1 MVAQFNSVQLMDE
14 QDTRRAAMVREVQ
27 RQPDGGSST
36 VTLVPARAST
46 MALTRTVRVAAAA
59 FLLGL
64 SLASPQAVGIA
75 VADTGSTSAVSPPAS
90 GQRSTP
96 DAGSTRRASYRG
108 RTTSSSP
115 APNDAEP
122 SNLAPEASGIT
133 TTVDSDTPATLTPVA
148 AGVPPAIVLV
158 TPLPAATMALVTVEL
173 PSATTM
179 GAAAGAGT
187 APPISRTQAEMSL
200 VGIPGAGAS
209 IPRTAAPDGGP
220 ASRRATA
227 AAPISRTEPQHDF
240 QSSVTASPL
249 TSAAPTALTAP
260 TIAALASTAQS
271 AAARSQPVLTAA
283 TSKLAATCVSCS
295 ASTPSTPHPVIEAVV
310 ARINSVLDTVINWLS
325 SLPANPITVF
335 VEGALQQVRR
345 ALTEMFTWPID
356 PVAPTYTTSNQ
367 LPAGD
372 TILTSPIE
380 PTKIGKLHSFLEDS
394 PGVSIT
400 YIPAS
405 KGGTTFTLDVM
416 SVPVGTSLY
425 KAMGIPES
433 GLLAQDDV
441 LNRFALTTNWYSSC
455 EVAQAYANSDWGQS
469 QGYQVVQFATPKA
482 LQLIDLGDNDT
493 LGYVWASIES
503 DITWS
508 KSQLAALQGDNP
520 PTTNPE
526 ATVVVSQKLAELY
539 QEEEI
544 VQLTTGYHASYATQL
559 YLLVKYGDAITND
572 FTYNPR
578 TEITKRGISAT
589 DTFIVDATAPNAWQ
603 RATLLTGSATDPG
616 GEVTWGGAFDDLN
629 RISFTTDIDKE
640 LTSILGDYLNVDG
653 YYATDLPSLFHLN
666 GRLDEEVG
674 LFIPRDSTVIVQTDL
689 AATLGSQ
696 LLAA

>member
-1 MVAQFNSVQLMDE
+1 
-14 QDTRRAAMVREVQ
+14 
-27 RQPDGGSST
+27 
-36 VTLVPARAST
+36 
-46 MALTRTVRVAAAA
+46 MALMRTVRVAAAA

-75 VADTGSTSAVSPPAS
+75 VADTGSTSTVSPPAS

-96 DAGSTRRASYRG
+96 DAGSTRRATHRG

-115 APNDAEP
+115 APTDAEP

-133 TTVDSDTPATLTPVA
+133 TTVDSDTPAALTPVA

-158 TPLPAATMALVTVEL
+158 TPLPAATMALVTVEV
-173 PSATTM
+173 PSATTT
-179 GAAAGAGT
+179 GAAARTGA
-187 APPISRTQAEMSL
+187 APPISRTQVEMPL
-200 VGIPGAGAS
+200 VGIREAGAS
-209 IPRTAAPDGGP
+209 IPRTAAGPDGGP

-227 AAPISRTEPQHDF
+227 AAPIARTEPQHDA
-240 QSSVTASPL
+240 QSSVTAGAL

-260 TIAALASTAQS
+260 TIAALAPTAQS
-271 AAARSQPVLTAA
+271 AAARSQPVLTAP

-295 ASTPSTPHPVIEAVV
+295 ASTPSTPHTVIETVV
-310 ARINSVLDTVINWLS
+310 ARINSVLDTAINWLS

-345 ALTEMFTWPID
+345 ALTEMFPWPID

-372 TILTSPIE
+372 TILTSPIQ
-380 PTKIGKLHSFLEDS
+380 PTKIGESRSFLEDS

-416 SVPVGTSLY
+416 NVPEGTSLY
-425 KAMGIPES
+425 KAMSIPES
-433 GLLAQDDV
+433 GLLPEDDV
-441 LNRFALTTNWYSSC
+441 LNRYALTTNWYSSC
-455 EVAQAYANSDWGQS
+455 EVALAYADSDWGQS
-469 QGYQVVQFATPKA
+469 QGYQVVEFATPKT

-493 LGYVWASIES
+493 LGYVWASLES
-503 DITWS
+503 DITWN

-539 QEEEI
+539 QDVEI
-544 VQLTTGYHASYATQL
+544 VQLTTGYRASYETQL
-559 YLLVKYGDAITND
+559 YLLLKYGDAITND
-572 FTYNPR
+572 FTYNPQ

-589 DTFIVDATAPNAWQ
+589 DTFIVDAIAPNAWQ

-616 GEVTWGGAFDDLN
+616 GEVSWGGAFDDLN

-640 LTSILGDYLNVDG
+640 LTSILDDYLNVDG

>member
-1 MVAQFNSVQLMDE
+1 M
-14 QDTRRAAMVREVQ
+14 
-27 RQPDGGSST
+27 
-36 VTLVPARAST
+36 
-46 MALTRTVRVAAAA
+46 RVAAAA
-59 FLLGL
+59 FVLGL
-64 SLASPQAVGIA
+64 SLASPQSVGIA
-75 VADTGSTSAVSPPAS
+75 VADTGSTSAVSPSAS
-90 GQRSTP
+90 GQRSAP
-96 DAGSTRRASYRG
+96 DAGSTRRDSHGG

-115 APNDAEP
+115 ASSAAPNDAET

-133 TTVDSDTPATLTPVA
+133 TTVDSDTPATLRAV
-148 AGVPPAIVLV
+148 VPPKIVLV
-158 TPLPAATMALVTVEL
+158 TPLPATMALVTVEV
-173 PSATTM
+173 PSATTT

-187 APPISRTQAEMSL
+187 APPISRTQAEISL
-200 VGIPGAGAS
+200 VGIPEADAS

-220 ASRRATA
+220 ASRRTTP
-227 AAPISRTEPQHDF
+227 AAPISRIEPQHDA
-240 QSSVTASPL
+240 QSSVTAGAL

-260 TIAALASTAQS
+260 TIAALAPTAQS
-271 AAARSQPVLTAA
+271 AAARSQPVLTAP

-295 ASTPSTPHPVIEAVV
+295 TSTPSTPHTVIETVV
-310 ARINSVLDTVINWLS
+310 ARINGVLDTAINWLS

-372 TILTSPIE
+372 TILTSPIQ
-380 PTKIGKLHSFLEDS
+380 PTKIGESRSFLEDS

-416 SVPVGTSLY
+416 NVPEGTSLY
-425 KAMGIPES
+425 KAMSIPES
-433 GLLAQDDV
+433 GLLPEDDV
-441 LNRFALTTNWYSSC
+441 LNRYALTTNWYSSC
-455 EVAQAYANSDWGQS
+455 EVAQAYADSDWGQS
-469 QGYQVVQFATPKA
+469 QGYQVVQFATPKT

-493 LGYVWASIES
+493 LGYVWASLES
-503 DITWS
+503 DITWN

-539 QEEEI
+539 QDVEI
-544 VQLTTGYHASYATQL
+544 VQLTTGYRASYETQL
-559 YLLVKYGDAITND
+559 YLLLKYGDAITND
-572 FTYNPR
+572 FTYNPQ

-589 DTFIVDATAPNAWQ
+589 DTFIVDAIAPNAWQ

-640 LTSILGDYLNVDG
+640 LTSILDDYLNVDG

-689 AATLGSQ
+689 AVVLGSQ